1 MSIVKRTSRSLMS
14 AMGCGAAL
22 TVSCAFADQVPGT
35 QLEAPARP
43 AQPSKPAPTHL
54 LQLAPNALPA
64 IPAAPVMRDTGARIA
79 LSQFRF
85 SGNAAQPSPTLAAL
99 LAAYVG
105 RVLTLAELNEA
116 AEVVQR
122 HYRAHGWFL
131 AQAYVPAQLPANG
144 VVEIAV
150 LEGRIDTLTV
160 NVAPDAPIRADY
172 ARQLIAAVLHP
183 GQTITESVVE
193 RPLLLLRDLPR
204 VDAQSVINPGTVPG
218 SASITVNLARD
229 PDAALLNGRIE
240 LDNYGSRASGA
251 NRLGAELNV
260 NNPYGQGD
268 ALSLK
273 AVVASEH
280 GNTFGRADYSV
291 PVGAGGARIGVS
303 VARLDYVLGQAF
315 DSIKPNG
322 IANVYSAHARHPLL
336 RSKSRNLQAQL
347 LLERKELEDRTTAP
361 FSSDR
366 QRLTS
371 GTVRLSGEARDALA
385 GVTLASV
392 SATSG
397 TLRENDPL
405 RVINDALTHRTEGRF
420 AKYLVSVQR
429 LQHLVPGL
437 HAMLSASGQ
446 LANKNLTSAEK
457 YAIGGDSTVRAYP
470 LGALIGDHGYSA
482 TAELRWAPA
491 ALQRERLDLAAIV
504 FYDIGQVTRNHDNSN
519 AQVAVAANT
528 ARISGVG
535 TGLQLGY
542 GAHFL
547 FKVAVAWQAKKLAP
561 SDPAASA
568 SAAGR
573 GARALAQLGYVF

>member
-1 MSIVKRTSRSLMS
+1 MS

-22 TVSCAFADQVPGT
+22 TMSCTFAEQVPGT
-35 QLEAPARP
+35 QLEAAARP
-43 AQPSKPAPTHL
+43 AQPSKPAPANL
-54 LQLAPNALPA
+54 LQLAPGAIPAIPASSA

-99 LAAYVG
+99 LTAYVG

-116 AEVVQR
+116 ADVVQR

-172 ARQLIAAVLHP
+172 ARQLIAAALHP
-183 GQTITESVVE
+183 GQTLTESAVE
-193 RPLLLLRDLPR
+193 GPLLLLRDLPR
-204 VDAQSVINPGTVPG
+204 VDARSVINPGTVPG
-218 SASITVNLARD
+218 SASITLNLARD
-229 PDAALLNGRIE
+229 PDAAIINGRVE
-240 LDNYGSRASGA
+240 LDNYGSRASGT

-260 NNPYGQGD
+260 NNPYGFGD

-273 AVVASEH
+273 GVVASEH
-280 GNTFGRADYSV
+280 GNRFGRADYSV
-291 PVGAGGARIGVS
+291 PVGAGGARIGAS

-322 IANVYSAHARHPLL
+322 IANVYAARASYPLL
-336 RSKSRNLQAQL
+336 RGRNRNLQAQL

-371 GTVRLSGEARDALA
+371 GTFRLSGDARDAD
-385 GVTLASV
+385 GSVTQVGV

-405 RVINDALTHRTEGRF
+405 RLINDALTYRAEGRF
-420 AKYLVSVQR
+420 AKYGVSVQR
-429 LQHLVPGL
+429 QQQLAPGL

-446 LANKNLTSAEK
+446 RANKNLTSAEK
-457 YAIGGDSTVRAYP
+457 YALGGDSTVRAYP
-470 LGALIGDHGYSA
+470 LGVLVGDHGYSA

-491 ALQRERLDLAAIV
+491 ALQRARFNLAAIV
-504 FYDIGQVTRNHDNSN
+504 FYDIGQVTRNHDNGN

-528 ARISGVG
+528 ARISAVG
-535 TGLQLGY
+535 TGVQLGY
-542 GAHFL
+542 GAHLL
-547 FKVAVAWQAKKLAP
+547 FKVAVAWQAKKLP
-561 SDPAASA
+561 TSDPAAA
-568 SAAGR
+568 AAGR
-573 GARALAQLGYVF
+573 GARAWAQLGYAF

>member
-1 MSIVKRTSRSLMS
+1 MS

-22 TVSCAFADQVPGT
+22 TMSCAFADQVPGSQT
-35 QLEAPARP
+35 EDPTRP
-43 AQPSKPAPTHL
+43 AQPSKPAPTNL
-54 LQLAPNALPA
+54 LQLAPDAISAISA
-64 IPAAPVMRDTGARIA
+64 IPAAPVMRDSGARIA

-105 RVLTLAELNEA
+105 RTLTLAELNEA
-116 AEVVQR
+116 AEVIQR

-131 AQAYVPAQLPANG
+131 AQAYVPAQLSANG
-144 VVEIAV
+144 IVEIAV

-160 NVAPDAPIRADY
+160 NIAPDAPIRADY
-172 ARQLIAAVLHP
+172 ARQLIAAALRP
-183 GQTITESVVE
+183 GQTINESAVE
-193 RPLLLLRDLPR
+193 GPLLLLRDLPR
-204 VDAQSVINPGTVPG
+204 VDATSVINPGTVPG
-218 SASITVNLARD
+218 SASITVNLTRD
-229 PDAALLNGRIE
+229 PDAPLINGTIE

-260 NNPYGQGD
+260 NNPTGLGD

-273 AVVASEH
+273 GVVASEH
-280 GNTFGRADYSV
+280 GNRFGRADYTA
-291 PVGAGGARIGVS
+291 PVGAGGARVGVS

-322 IANVYSAHARHPLL
+322 IANVYSARATYPLL
-336 RSKSRNLQAQL
+336 RGRNRNLQAQL
-347 LLERKELEDRTTAP
+347 LLERKELEDRTTVP

-366 QRLTS
+366 QRLSS
-371 GTVRLSGEARDALA
+371 GTVRLSGEARDTHA
-385 GVTLASV
+385 GVTLISV

-397 TLRENDPL
+397 TLRANEPL
-405 RVINDALTHRTEGRF
+405 RVVNDALTHRTEGAF

-429 LQHLVPGL
+429 LQQLVPGL
-437 HAMLSASGQ
+437 HLMLGASGQ

-491 ALQRERLDLAAIV
+491 ALQRERFDLAAIV
-504 FYDIGQVTRNHDNSN
+504 FYDIGQVTRNHDNGN
-519 AQVAVAANT
+519 VQVAVAANT
-528 ARISGVG
+528 ARISGYG

-547 FKVAVAWQAKKLAP
+547 FKVAVAWQAKKLAA
-561 SDPAASA
+561 SDPAAL
-568 SAAGR
+568 AAGS
-573 GARALAQLGYVF
+573 GARVWAQLGYAF